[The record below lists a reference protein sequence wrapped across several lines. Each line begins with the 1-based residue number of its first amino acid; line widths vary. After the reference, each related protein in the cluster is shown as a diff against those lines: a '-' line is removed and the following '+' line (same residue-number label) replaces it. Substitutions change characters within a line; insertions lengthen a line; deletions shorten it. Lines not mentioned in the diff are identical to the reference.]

1 MATSKPCRPSTRQRC
16 RPDTLVLSG
25 GGVRGVATL
34 GAVDRLRRAG
44 MLSKVKMVVG
54 TSAGAL
60 VGALVATRRDPLV
73 AFERICTHGYK
84 PDFDFDRLSKEFGLD
99 NGECIEELL
108 RALLAT
114 EDAVITFGQVRQK
127 YGVTLVVCVT
137 NITKRRAEYL
147 GPDTHPDMPVTLAV
161 RMSCSVPLY
170 FGAVTHGGCWYVDG
184 SIADNFPCD
193 WAADNGAKYI
203 LGICTRPTCNN
214 NISSFEAFMGA
225 VVESAACS
233 QGASRADVLDLS
245 IPGASSLNFGADRS
259 LLSEIFAVGVQHADT
274 FVKKRV

>member
-1 MATSKPCRPSTRQRC
+1 MATQRPPKPSAS

-25 GGVRGVATL
+25 GGVKGVATL

-44 MLSKVKMVVG
+44 LLSKVRTVVG

-60 VGALVATRRDPLV
+60 VGALVATGRDPTAAL
-73 AFERICTHGYK
+73 ERIRTHGYR

-99 NGECIEELL
+99 NGTCIEELL
-108 RALLAT
+108 RALLAA
-114 EDAVITFGQVRQK
+114 EDAGITFDQVRQK
-127 YGVTLVVCVT
+127 YGMTLVVCVT

-170 FGAVTHGGCWYVDG
+170 FGSVKYGGCWYVDG
-184 SIADNFPCD
+184 SIVDNFPCD
-193 WAADNGAKYI
+193 WAADHGSRFI
-203 LGICTRPTCNN
+203 LGICTRPVINGS
-214 NISSFEAFMGA
+214 IQSFEAFVGA

-233 QGASRADVLDLS
+233 QGTSRAEVLNLS
-245 IPGASSLNFGADRS
+245 IPSVSSLNFAADPA
-259 LLSEIFAVGVQHADT
+259 LLAQIFAAGVEHADA
-274 FVKKRV
+274 FVKKRL